1 MNTQAASFGSCH
13 LFTSSD
19 QKGIAYQT
27 GLERSNFSWR
37 QWSLFCGASPARV
50 TCLELYG
57 KNFFHVET
65 GSFWT
70 GRRPFVSGTS
80 RCTILWAR
88 HRGVQGTQAD
98 DQAGLHS
105 SYVTLIS
112 IIQAFPFLTLQLCT
126 WWFDSLEPVGGRE
139 PSNRWW
145 GWICHLHSRGCG
157 WLLQVT
163 PGLGVLVTE
172 QNPLYPKLESAAG
185 RLFFT
190 VLS

>member
-1 MNTQAASFGSCH
+1 M
-13 LFTSSD
+13 FTSSD

-27 GLERSNFSWR
+27 GLERSIFSWR

-50 TCLELYG
+50 ICPELYG
-57 KNFFHVET
+57 ENFFLVET

-70 GRRPFVSGTS
+70 GRRPFVSRPS
-80 RCTILWAR
+80 QCAILWAR

-98 DQAGLHS
+98 DRTGLQAALTSPLFLLYRLSLFLRS
-105 SYVTLIS
+105 SFVPDDLI
-112 IIQAFPFLTLQLCT
+112 
-126 WWFDSLEPVGGRE
+126 SLEPVGGRG
-139 PSNRWW
+139 PSNRCW

-185 RLFFT
+185 RRVLA

>member
-1 MNTQAASFGSCH
+1 MVSFLWCITCQNHLSRTVWWEFLSCRNGFFLNWQKTICKRNVPMCHFVGSASRCPGNS
-13 LFTSSD
+13 
-19 QKGIAYQT
+19 GWWP
-27 GLERSNFSWR
+27 R
-37 QWSLFCGASPARV
+37 RV
-50 TCLELYG
+50 T
-57 KNFFHVET
+57 
-65 GSFWT
+65 
-70 GRRPFVSGTS
+70 
-80 RCTILWAR
+80 
-88 HRGVQGTQAD
+88 
-98 DQAGLHS
+98 HS

-126 WWFDSLEPVGGRE
+126 WRFDLLEPVGGRG

-172 QNPLYPKLESAAG
+172 QNPLYPKLESATG
-185 RLFFT
+185 RLFLA